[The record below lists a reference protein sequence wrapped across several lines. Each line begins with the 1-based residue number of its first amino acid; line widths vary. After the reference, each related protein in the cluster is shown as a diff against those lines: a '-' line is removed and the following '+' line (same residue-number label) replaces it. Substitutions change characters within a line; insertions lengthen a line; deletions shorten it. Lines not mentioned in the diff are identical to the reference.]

1 MHDDEPNA
9 FAFTHLL
16 PAKASAT
23 FCICWEKNRLIP
35 AGGVLSG
42 EVLSREDVP
51 SELLL
56 SLDDDNESVS
66 DGLSELELY
75 DVLVPKLSFDAL
87 LLVVIG
93 VSLQSEVDDLL

>member
-1 MHDDEPNA
+1 MQRQKY
-9 FAFTHLL
+9 LL
-16 PAKASAT
+16 
-23 FCICWEKNRLIP
+23 P